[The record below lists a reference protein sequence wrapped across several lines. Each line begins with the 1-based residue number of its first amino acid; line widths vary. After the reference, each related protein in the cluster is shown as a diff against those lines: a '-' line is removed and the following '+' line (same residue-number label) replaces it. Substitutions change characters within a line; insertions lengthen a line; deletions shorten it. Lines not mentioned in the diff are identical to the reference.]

1 MRENWLPLVG
11 TMSALA
17 DNPVRGRYAP
27 SPTGD
32 LHMGNL
38 RTALLAWLYAR
49 CAGGQFVLRIED
61 LDLPRV
67 RAQSSARMLSDL
79 RWLGLDWNEGPDCGG
94 PYAPYVQSQRNDIYQ
109 HYLQRLQDAGLLYP
123 CYCSR
128 SEIAHV
134 ASAPQQGADEGPR
147 NLDTFRV
154 PTPLSR
160 LAALRNAESR
170 YPGTC
175 RHLTQTQRQR
185 HEANGRRPSLRFRVD
200 DQRIVSFTDL
210 VAGPITQHVQQAVG
224 DFIVRRSDGIFAYQ
238 FAVVVDDA
246 LMHIN
251 QVVRGADL
259 LSSTARQILLYEALG
274 FPIPTFAHVPLM
286 LDGHG
291 KRLAKRD
298 LSAGLEPL
306 RAAGATAEQ
315 IVGQLAASCHLVIP
329 GTAISPTGLIQESF
343 CQSYDIMRAKL
354 QLQNR

>member
-1 MRENWLPLVG
+1 
-11 TMSALA
+11 MSALA
-17 DNPVRGRYAP
+17 ANPVRGRYAP

-32 LHMGNL
+32 LHLGNL

-49 CAGGQFVLRIED
+49 CAGGQLVLRIED

-79 RWLGLDWNEGPDCGG
+79 RWLGLDWDEGPDCGG
-94 PYAPYVQSQRNDIYQ
+94 PYAPYVQSQRIALYE
-109 HYLQRLQDAGLLYP
+109 HYLQRLQDTGLIYP

-128 SEIAHV
+128 AEIAHV

-147 NLDTFRV
+147 
-154 PTPLSR
+154 
-160 LAALRNAESR
+160 

-175 RHLTQTQRQR
+175 RHLTQSQRLQ

-200 DQRIVSFTDL
+200 DQRIVTFTDL
-210 VAGPITQHVQQAVG
+210 IAGPITQHVQQAVG

-274 FPIPTFAHVPLM
+274 FTVPTFAHVPLL
-286 LDGHG
+286 LDEQG

-298 LSAGLEPL
+298 QAAGLEPL
-306 RAAGATAEQ
+306 RAAGATPEQ
-315 IVGQLAASCHLVIP
+315 LVGQLAASCQLVIP
-329 GTAISPTGLIQESF
+329 GTAISPTGLIQESS

-354 QLQNR
+354 LLQNH